1 MASMNERIWENDI
14 KMYLWNYINLTCIL
28 AKHDLN
34 IFRLLLSSCWVILR
48 RLNFI
53 YRRFGTLTVPSS

>member
-1 MASMNERIWENDI
+1 MASMNERIWENGI
-14 KMYLWNYINLTCIL
+14 KMYLGNYVNLTYIL

-34 IFRLLLSSCWVILR
+34 IFSLLLSFCWVIPR

-53 YRRFGTLTVPSS
+53 FLLFGTLSVPSS